1 MTPVL
6 EFENVWRSY
15 GSAPPTLQGVNL
27 SISPGEVVGLV
38 GRNGAGK
45 TTLIRIGMGMLYPHG
60 GLVRVFGLSPTDAA
74 VAVKSRIGY
83 VAEDQVLPPN
93 STVADLTAFHRYLFP
108 RWDYAMEQHLLER
121 FALREGAKIKQLSK
135 GQARQVALLCAVC
148 HRPELLILDEP
159 GGGLDPIVRR
169 EFLETAIQLL
179 NREGTS
185 ILFSSHHMS
194 DVERIGGRVAL
205 LDGGAIRFDR
215 DLAGLRE
222 EVCLAMIPGGHG
234 VDAEAIGRI
243 QGCIRVRPVL
253 DDWHAVMEGAPG
265 AVQRRL
271 ETALGIE
278 GVRCVPV
285 PLEDLFIELAGGE
298 RVEQVR

>member
-1 MTPVL
+1 
-6 EFENVWRSY
+6 
-15 GSAPPTLQGVNL
+15 
-27 SISPGEVVGLV
+27 
-38 GRNGAGK
+38 
-45 TTLIRIGMGMLYPHG
+45 
-60 GLVRVFGLSPTDAA
+60 
-74 VAVKSRIGY
+74 
-83 VAEDQVLPPN
+83 
-93 STVADLTAFHRYLFP
+93 
-108 RWDYAMEQHLLER
+108 
-121 FALREGAKIKQLSK
+121 
-135 GQARQVALLCAVC
+135 
-148 HRPELLILDEP
+148 
-159 GGGLDPIVRR
+159 
-169 EFLETAIQLL
+169 
-179 NREGTS
+179 
-185 ILFSSHHMS
+185 
-194 DVERIGGRVAL
+194 VERIGGRVAL

-234 VDAEAIGRI
+234 VDAAAIGRI

-265 AVQRRL
+265 TVQRRV